1 MWILELGARSV
12 PRSDIRLV
20 ALDLDGTLLN
30 SQYQLSPKTKQ
41 VVQAIRDAG
50 IMVTLATGRMYPS
63 AVPYARELAI
73 SLPLITYQGAV
84 IRRLDSPQ
92 VLYERLL
99 PLAWAR
105 QVIEAAQGAGYA
117 VNAYIDDNL
126 YVSTMSPGAEWYAK
140 TFGVEVHAVG
150 DLAHYLP
157 KDVQKIL
164 VMGSEEDLDAFWKT
178 AQKRWGEHIYIT
190 KSHPNFLE
198 FMNTEATKGRA
209 LRALATQL
217 GTDLSSTL
225 ALGDS
230 YNDIEMFGLAGVA
243 VAMENAKPQVKAA
256 ADFVAPPNDDDGA
269 ALALE
274 ELLLGGRPVL
284 RQVKAQ
290 EVAE

>member
-1 MWILELGARSV
+1 MRKL
-12 PRSDIRLV
+12 DIKLV

-30 SQYQLSPKTKQ
+30 SEYQLSPKTKQ
-41 VVQAIRDAG
+41 VVQSVKEAG

-73 SLPLITYQGAV
+73 DLPLITYQGAV
-84 IRRLDSPQ
+84 VRRLDSPE
-92 VLYERLL
+92 VLYQRLL
-99 PLAWAR
+99 PLGLAR

-126 YVSTMSPGAEWYAK
+126 YVSTMSPAAQWYAK

-150 DLAHYLP
+150 DLARYLP

-164 VMGSEEDLDAFWKT
+164 VMGSEEDLDHFWEASQEK
-178 AQKRWGEHIYIT
+178 WGEHIYIT

-198 FMNTEATKGRA
+198 FMNPEATKGRA
-209 LRALATQL
+209 LRALASML
-217 GTDLSSTL
+217 GTDLSSAL

-230 YNDIEMFGLAGVA
+230 YNDIEMFGLVGIA
-243 VAMENAKPQVKAA
+243 VAMGNAKPKVKEA
-256 ADFVAPPNDDDGA
+256 ADFIAPPNDDDGA

-284 RQVKAQ
+284 RRVQAQ
-290 EVAE
+290 EVAD